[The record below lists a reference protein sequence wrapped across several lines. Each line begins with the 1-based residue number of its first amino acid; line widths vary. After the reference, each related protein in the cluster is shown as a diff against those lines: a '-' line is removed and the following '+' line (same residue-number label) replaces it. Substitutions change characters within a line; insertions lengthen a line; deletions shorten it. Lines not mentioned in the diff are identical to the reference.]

1 LKWGE
6 RGHFLGDAVCGQAI
20 TSMTDA
26 IKARYHSSGGDQI
39 AASTIIFEIAVS
51 GDEQARKYES
61 GSSPV
66 FSNFFEHL
74 IDE

>member
-1 LKWGE
+1 
-6 RGHFLGDAVCGQAI
+6 
-20 TSMTDA
+20 MTDA

-39 AASTIIFEIAVS
+39 SASAIIFEIAVS
-51 GDEQARKYES
+51 GDEKARKSES
-61 GSSPV
+61 GSSTV